1 MQEAPNTM
9 TEPEQNIT
17 ESRHLNEV
25 NHVASTLVSS
35 EPHGGADIKS
45 SHILH
50 QKVVLIPTP
59 SGDPDDP
66 LNWTQTRKYVI
77 LAVLS
82 VATFSEFTGALAGQ
96 LEVAPLSKS
105 YHVETSEVA
114 YQNSAANTGMIIGSL
129 IFYPL
134 SHVIGR
140 PSAIF
145 WSMIG
150 VTLSQIWAALMT
162 KSDNYD
168 AYIISRGF
176 AGFFGTIVGVLG
188 PRILID
194 LFFLHQRGRVYTIF
208 YFWMDVGNAVGPSI
222 CAFIASASNWTWAFW
237 WVAIL
242 CGVSVLSIWCFL
254 PDTTWD
260 RREGAI
266 NRKPKRSWLRERVE
280 TFLPGTNVTSK
291 KPPVEIVRPAVVPFR
306 VALTPVTILTS
317 LFCLLNFGFYVGMNS
332 VAPVWLQRPVKSGG
346 YGFTANQ
353 NALFQFF
360 HWVGI
365 AMALLYGQLVSD
377 HLPLALAGR
386 FNNGNW
392 KPEYRLHALWLPA
405 LICNPIGLGIFG
417 YALQNQ
423 LPWGLLRFSHI
434 LVTFGSLCV
443 TPITVNYL
451 SECFTNNIEETAIVL
466 NAFRVGF
473 GLSLVFYINPWVAKV
488 GFAWAYGTMA
498 FIQVFS
504 WLFLTVLMF
513 RGYQIRQLNP
523 FGLVSTEEGEHVL
536 DKEKSVACRI
546 DNS

>member
-1 MQEAPNTM
+1 M

-82 VATFSEFTGALAGQ
+82 VATFSGFTGALAGQ

-114 YQNSAANTGMIIGSL
+114 YQNSAANAGMIIGSL

-176 AGFFGTIVGVLG
+176 AGFFGTI
-188 PRILID
+188 
-194 LFFLHQRGRVYTIF
+194 
-208 YFWMDVGNAVGPSI
+208 
-222 CAFIASASNWTWAFW
+222 IASASNWTWAFW

-266 NRKPKRSWLRERVE
+266 NRRPKRSWLRERVE

-291 KPPVEIVRPAVVPFR
+291 KPPVEIVRLAVVPFR

-423 LPWGLLRFSHI
+423 LSWGLLGFSHI
-434 LVTFGSLCV
+434 LVTFGSLCI

-451 SECFTNNIEETAIVL
+451 SECLTNNIEETAIVL